1 MDNTIENIDL
11 VILDKEYHELTND
24 EKAAVGE
31 FIADEQEY
39 NDFKLMLTAV
49 KAQLI
54 DEKEIIPNPEI
65 KSKLIADF
73 EKHIPA
79 AHLNSSK
86 MGLVYF
92 FPKEK
97 GFFNKPGVQ
106 ILMAAAGIALLIG
119 FTFTLSF
126 DNSQKTLAQLDE
138 QKTEEPSTKT
148 IDQASPQEEVNK
160 AVTEQNSNIV
170 LDENEHQPASEISDN
185 VKMKEVQPGE
195 ITASGSSRMDNYFE
209 SEKSIGLSES
219 LSSTSTSD
227 SDGIFEEKKAESSSD
242 FTFSKTNALTTT
254 TSASA
259 PVTDVVRN
267 ASVTSSVNERPG
279 NLAKDKANV
288 TPKKTKSLAENAEL
302 ISYFY
307 TAM

>member
-11 VILDKEYHELTND
+11 VILNKEYHELTKD
-24 EKAAVGE
+24 EKVAVGE

-73 EKHIPA
+73 EKHIPT

-160 AVTEQNSNIV
+160 AVAEQNSNKV
-170 LDENEHQPASEISDN
+170 LDENELQPASVSSDN
-185 VKMKEVQPGE
+185 EKMKEIHPGE
-195 ITASGSSRMDNYFE
+195 TVASGSSRMDDYFE

-219 LSSTSTSD
+219 LSSTSN
-227 SDGIFEEKKAESSSD
+227 SDGIVEEKKAESAND
-242 FTFSKTNALTTT
+242 FTFSKTNGLTTT

-267 ASVTSSVNERPG
+267 ASVTSTANERPG

>member
-11 VILDKEYHELTND
+11 VILNKEYHELTKD
-24 EKAAVGE
+24 EKVAVGE

-73 EKHIPA
+73 EKHIPR

-160 AVTEQNSNIV
+160 AVAEQNSNIL
-170 LDENEHQPASEISDN
+170 LDENEHQPASVSSDN
-185 VKMKEVQPGE
+185 EKMKEIHPGE
-195 ITASGSSRMDNYFE
+195 TVASGSSRMDKYFE

-219 LSSTSTSD
+219 LSSTSD
-227 SDGIFEEKKAESSSD
+227 SDAIVEEKKAESASD

-267 ASVTSSVNERPG
+267 ASVTSSANERPG
-279 NLAKDKANV
+279 NLAKDKTNV